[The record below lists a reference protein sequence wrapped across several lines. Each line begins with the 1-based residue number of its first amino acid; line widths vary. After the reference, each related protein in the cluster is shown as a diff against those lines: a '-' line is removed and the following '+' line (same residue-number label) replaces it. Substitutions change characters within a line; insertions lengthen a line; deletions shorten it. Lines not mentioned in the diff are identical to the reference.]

1 MAWLRW
7 SSKGDKAAGKAPPAR
22 PSTPPA
28 PPVER
33 AEEISIEA
41 EQLPLAWRAAG
52 GHVVVTVKK
61 PSHMGRRA
69 SIKVSGP
76 GSVMAPLTGAV
87 TDVQAVGS
95 EFSVEIK
102 LDEDQRAAL
111 KRILKSLLTGHD
123 APRARASRYRLT
135 LPAVVSSQE
144 HNTYMTTF
152 SLSRGGC
159 GLVWSGAPPPLG
171 SALQVRLGSGK
182 AAVLLRGRICWVD
195 EDAGRHKAGIQFA
208 AGQEGA
214 LMALI
219 QRVQSAPPR

>member
-7 SSKGDKAAGKAPPAR
+7 SSKGDKAPRKAPPAR
-22 PSTPPA
+22 PSPPRSS
-28 PPVER
+28 PVER

-41 EQLPLAWRAAG
+41 EQLPLSWRAAG
-52 GHVVVTVKK
+52 GHLVLTVKK
-61 PSHMGRRA
+61 PIRMGRRA

-76 GSVMAPLTGAV
+76 GSVMAPLSGAV
-87 TDVQAVGS
+87 TDVQPVGN
-95 EFSVEIK
+95 EFSVEIQV
-102 LDEDQRAAL
+102 DEEQRAAL
-111 KRILKSLLTGHD
+111 KRILKSLLTGQD

-135 LPAVVSSQE
+135 LPAVVSTQD

-182 AAVLLRGRICWVD
+182 ASVSLRARVCWVD
-195 EDAGRHKAGIQFA
+195 EHAGRHKAGVQFA
-208 AGQEGA
+208 AGQEAA

-219 QRVQSAPPR
+219 DVANTHAG

>member
-7 SSKGDKAAGKAPPAR
+7 SRKGDKASGKAPPAR
-22 PSTPPA
+22 PATPRA

-33 AEEISIEA
+33 TEEISIDA

-52 GHVVVTVKK
+52 GHLVLTVGK
-61 PSHMGRRA
+61 PMRMGRRA

-95 EFSVEIK
+95 EFSVEVT

-111 KRILKSLLTGHD
+111 KRILKSLLTSND

-152 SLSRGGC
+152 SISRGGC
-159 GLVWSGAPPPLG
+159 GLVWSGTPPPLG
-171 SALQVRLGSGK
+171 SALHVRLGSGK
-182 AAVLLRGRICWVD
+182 AAVSLRARVCWVD
-195 EDAGRHKAGIQFA
+195 EHAGRHMAGVQFA
-208 AGQEGA
+208 AGQESA

-219 QRVQSAPPR
+219 EASSPRPG